1 MKLISAFCCS
11 ALINPFY
18 PMVEVLKSPYLRS
31 LRLLNLLAY
40 LVAGGI
46 IAEALGG
53 LSAYLVMEDPQVAG
67 MIAHLLM
74 QHLSYY
80 FLGCTFVILSVSNL
94 LIKRGISR
102 LKAVRL
108 PSLMLMVFIAI
119 TNFLLIP
126 RMDYLRETALQDGM
140 PVMFSPFASYFVI
153 LNSLTLLLLGAQIF
167 SSALMALRLGEAQSP

>member
-18 PMVEVLKSPYLRS
+18 PMVEVLKSPYPRS

-40 LVAGGI
+40 LMAGGI
-46 IAEALGG
+46 IAEALGC
-53 LSAYLVMEDPQVAG
+53 LTAYLVMEDPQVAG

-74 QHLSYY
+74 QHLSYA
-80 FLGCTFVILSVSNL
+80 FLGCAFVILSVSNL

-102 LKAVRL
+102 LKVVRL
-108 PSLMLMVFIAI
+108 PSLMLMVFVAV

-126 RMDYLRETALQDGM
+126 RMDCLREAALQDGM
-140 PVMFSPFASYFVI
+140 PVMFSPFANYFVI
-153 LNSLTLLLLGAQIF
+153 LNSLTVLLLCTQIF
-167 SSALMALRLGEAQSP
+167 SSVLVAWRLNEVQSP